1 MTGSFQISTTVCFW
15 SVRVSLCEVVH
26 NETAG
31 EMPTVGG
38 LTAWIAVNAFGS
50 LLAGRSAPL
59 DNVMPSNLTRID
71 RDEHD
76 ALLRARTFAM
86 EIGQGQNITTI
97 VEKNSKCGGPNQ
109 CRTFLIKFILT
120 NLKALKHA
128 RKLQAKKEEEL
139 HQQQIARQRA
149 VHTMCRIYVGAI
161 HYEIGESTVKAAF
174 ESFGPVR
181 SVDMIYDIN
190 TGRHKGFAFVEFET
204 PEAANLAIQ
213 DMQVRGP
220 SFNLH

>member
-1 MTGSFQISTTVCFW
+1 MFSVVLEYSCFSSVFSSFGIFDIVLTKST
-15 SVRVSLCEVVH
+15 
-26 NETAG
+26 
-31 EMPTVGG
+31 
-38 LTAWIAVNAFGS
+38 
-50 LLAGRSAPL
+50 
-59 DNVMPSNLTRID
+59 
-71 RDEHD
+71 
-76 ALLRARTFAM
+76 
-86 EIGQGQNITTI
+86 
-97 VEKNSKCGGPNQ
+97 
-109 CRTFLIKFILT
+109 
-120 NLKALKHA
+120 ALKHA

-213 DMQVRGP
+213 DMQVRDHSRQNP
-220 SFNLH
+220 LNYNFRLL

>member
-1 MTGSFQISTTVCFW
+1 M
-15 SVRVSLCEVVH
+15 
-26 NETAG
+26 
-31 EMPTVGG
+31 
-38 LTAWIAVNAFGS
+38 AF
-50 LLAGRSAPL
+50 
-59 DNVMPSNLTRID
+59 
-71 RDEHD
+71 
-76 ALLRARTFAM
+76 
-86 EIGQGQNITTI
+86 
-97 VEKNSKCGGPNQ
+97 
-109 CRTFLIKFILT
+109 RTFLHIMYNDRKP
-120 NLKALKHA
+120 ALKHA

-213 DMQVRGP
+213 DMQVRG
-220 SFNLH
+220 H